1 MRMILRMLSLAALLY
16 SAVQWY
22 LRRRQRGHASVIAPY
37 GRDTPTGTDPD
48 AKWSGPGYE
57 DKSLG
62 QAVNQDTELVDRL
75 VTESNGDL
83 SAAEARFNAESAG
96 APALERQQQAPAERE
111 S

>member
-1 MRMILRMLSLAALLY
+1 MRKILRLVSLAGLIY
-16 SAVQWY
+16 GAVQWY
-22 LRRRQRGHASVIAPY
+22 LRRRHPDASLSSLSA
-37 GRDTPTGTDPD
+37 RDTPTGTDPN

-62 QAVNQDTELVDRL
+62 QAVNQDTDLVDRL

-83 SAAEARFNAESAG
+83 VTAEARFNAESAG
-96 APALERQQQAPAERE
+96 APALERQRQERTEPE